1 VAGLGPSPLAAR
13 IPYALLALALVAAA
27 AVLGEIAVAG
37 AGLPAALLVACPS
50 AYVLLVSALPPPLY
64 PTTLVL
70 LAAVVALAARAA
82 EDFGAAAPP
91 KRGRLILIGLLSA
104 DDSRILFVRE
114 AALNPPGQ
122 GSTGACLSVSAT
134 EMLPGGGQNLPGPLN
149 VVAFAGNS
157 LSGAQQGFLIEA
169 SGGIPGGGCL
179 TASLQIGDGNT
190 VRYIPMAQH

>member
-1 VAGLGPSPLAAR
+1 MNYRKLSM
-13 IPYALLALALVAAA
+13 I
-27 AVLGEIAVAG
+27 
-37 AGLPAALLVACPS
+37 ALLVGICALCLPVPAS
-50 AYVLLVSALPPPLY
+50 AGGDVNIQNYFSGPVLVTAGTQFTVCATNVS
-64 PTTLVL
+64 
-70 LAAVVALAARAA
+70 
-82 EDFGAAAPP
+82 GGP
-91 KRGRLILIGLLSA
+91 KGPNGTMKILIGLLSA

-149 VVAFAGNS
+149 VVAFAGNG

-169 SGGIPGGGCL
+169 SGGIPGGGCI
-179 TASLQIGDGNT
+179 TASLQIGDMNGT

>member
-1 VAGLGPSPLAAR
+1 MNSRKLSM
-13 IPYALLALALVAAA
+13 IALLAGICGFCLPVPVSAGDVNIQNFFSGPVLVTAGTQFTVCATN
-27 AVLGEIAVAG
+27 VAG
-37 AGLPAALLVACPS
+37 GPNRPNGTV
-50 AYVLLVSALPPPLY
+50 
-64 PTTLVL
+64 
-70 LAAVVALAARAA
+70 
-82 EDFGAAAPP
+82 
-91 KRGRLILIGLLSA
+91 KILIGLLSA

-122 GSTGACLSVSAT
+122 GSTRACLSVSAT
-134 EMLPGGGQNLPGPLN
+134 EMLPGGGPNSPSPLN
-149 VVAFAGNS
+149 VVAFAGNG